1 MPIPK
6 EGYADQTS
14 HPQLDRWQ
22 RSRQLSLIR
31 ERCRQIGKEI
41 FELCCQLQER
51 FDIKD
56 VQEALVLVAELK
68 TLRVCMERLTQVENV
83 DLQQAA

>member
-31 ERCRQIGKEI
+31 ERCRQLGEEI
-41 FELCCQLQER
+41 SALCRHPQER
-51 FDIKD
+51 FDVKD
-56 VQEALVLVAELK
+56 VQEALVLVTELK
-68 TLRVCMERLTQVENV
+68 TLRKCEERLTQLEKV